1 MNAVYCILA
10 VIAVI
15 AVVNTGLAVVY
26 MKKWKS
32 YTRSMTNKMTLKAMG
47 V

>member
-10 VIAVI
+10 VIAV
-15 AVVNTGLAVVY
+15 VNTVLAVVY

>member
-1 MNAVYCILA
+1 MNAVYCIL
-10 VIAVI
+10 AVI

-26 MKKWKS
+26 MKKWKA
-32 YTRSMTNKMTLKAMG
+32 YTRSLTNKMTLKMME

>member
-10 VIAVI
+10 VIAV
-15 AVVNTGLAVVY
+15 VNTGLAVIY
-26 MKKWKS
+26 MKKWKA
-32 YTRSMTNKMTLKAMG
+32 YTSSLTKKMTLKAME

>member
-15 AVVNTGLAVVY
+15 AVVNTGLAVIY
-26 MKKWKS
+26 MKKWKA
-32 YTRSMTNKMTLKAMG
+32 YTRSLTNKMTLKAVG
-47 V
+47 I

>member
-10 VIAVI
+10 II
-15 AVVNTGLAVVY
+15 AVVNTGLAVIY
-26 MKKWKS
+26 MKKWKA
-32 YTRSMTNKMTLKAMG
+32 YNRSMTNKMTLKAMG

>member
-10 VIAVI
+10 VIAV
-15 AVVNTGLAVVY
+15 VNTGLAVIY
-26 MKKWKS
+26 MKKWKA
-32 YTRSMTNKMTLKAMG
+32 YTRSLTNKMTLKAME